1 MCVVFM
7 CTYGMSV
14 LLVCVISSGGGV
26 MTICGGL
33 SGVGGILG
41 VPVLGVVV
49 IVLGVRVV
57 CFSA

>member
-1 MCVVFM
+1 MCVVFV
-7 CTYGMSV
+7 CKYGMSV

-26 MTICGGL
+26 ITIFGGL
-33 SGVGGILG
+33 IGLGGILG

-57 CFSA
+57 CF